1 MTASCEFDR
10 NAGISARPAQKTEGL
25 IGKHLEGDVQIEIR
39 SIKNKEEA
47 NEQVGEEDQDDDAME
62 ED

>member
-1 MTASCEFDR
+1 
-10 NAGISARPAQKTEGL
+10 
-25 IGKHLEGDVQIEIR
+25 VQIEIR

-47 NEQVGEEDQDDDAME
+47 NEQVGEEDTDDDAME

>member
-1 MTASCEFDR
+1 
-10 NAGISARPAQKTEGL
+10 
-25 IGKHLEGDVQIEIR
+25 VQIEIR

-47 NEQVGEEDQDDDAME
+47 NKQVGEEDADDDAME

>member
-1 MTASCEFDR
+1 M
-10 NAGISARPAQKTEGL
+10 
-25 IGKHLEGDVQIEIR
+25 QIEIR

-47 NEQVGEEDQDDDAME
+47 NEQVGEEDHDDDAME

>member
-1 MTASCEFDR
+1 MKVRCEFIW
-10 NAGISARPAQKTEGL
+10 NTGISARPAQKTEGL

-47 NEQVGEEDQDDDAME
+47 NEQVGEEDTDDDAME